1 MQNKTILIAMLSVIL
16 IVAIYLST
24 ILLLLDSSFRGESIK
39 KEVIKEQFINNYNL
53 FDEATKELDEI
64 ENIYVEQKNEYF
76 IIRIYTQ
83 EGNLKVK
90 EEEFYKYKNTIEL
103 MKKLKIISVYNTND
117 DISFSFGGKADYVQ
131 KIVKIKGKDKFSGSF
146 ETKENIKD
154 DWYYIEY

>member
-103 MKKLKIISVYNTND
+103 MKKLKIN
-117 DISFSFGGKADYVQ
+117 
-131 KIVKIKGKDKFSGSF
+131 
-146 ETKENIKD
+146 
-154 DWYYIEY
+154 